1 MIRGGKGRED
11 TSPSFLFFSS
21 WLSNMNSQFE
31 SGMVSLMAR
40 KGRKESSLSFLS
52 SPLLLIGPLHMMY
65 FSYRFNAYILR
76 LLSTRKG
83 KETEMNIDRVN
94 SFGPELIRRQLVAPS
109 LSLKEVFA
117 RSLASKNTL
126 TLFQRRK
133 MKMKNIRGEE
143 NEIISLLPPPPH
155 PPSHQITTNI
165 LHTNPHHAHNNIHP
179 LPLPSLEFIAP
190 HPIPLIIPISST
202 STMHASP
209 AHFPRLTLSTLT
221 LLSLTARIAQVL
233 NDGAVDGEFVAVSG
247 SRFGVFCVL
256 RGGRRC
262 GFGDERLENFV
273 DDAVVPCCG

>member
-1 MIRGGKGRED
+1 
-11 TSPSFLFFSS
+11 
-21 WLSNMNSQFE
+21 
-31 SGMVSLMAR
+31 MVSLMAR

-65 FSYRFNAYILR
+65 FSYMFNAHILR

-143 NEIISLLPPPPH
+143 NEIISLLPLPPSSSSSHHPPH
-155 PPSHQITTNI
+155 PSKHQSTSRPQQHPS
-165 LHTNPHHAHNNIHP
+165 PSPP
-179 LPLPSLEFIAP
+179 LPRIY
-190 HPIPLIIPISST
+190 SST
-202 STMHASP
+202 SHPSHCSNKP
-209 AHFPRLTLSTLT
+209 H
-221 LLSLTARIAQVL
+221 
-233 NDGAVDGEFVAVSG
+233 
-247 SRFGVFCVL
+247 
-256 RGGRRC
+256 
-262 GFGDERLENFV
+262 
-273 DDAVVPCCG
+273 